1 MGVELAVVFPIRW
14 FGQPAPD
21 RENRSLGNSPE
32 QSLVDSMANSSRT
45 RVGLGQA
52 TADAFAKEGPD
63 VVATDLHDKDGA
75 EQTRARPARL
85 VDAVSAG
92 RF

>member
-1 MGVELAVVFPIRW
+1 VLSLPW
-14 FGQPAPD
+14 SS
-21 RENRSLGNSPE
+21 RSGGSDSLRLIERTGPWENSPE